1 MELNEVLLKRR
12 SIRKFTD
19 EAVSE
24 EDIILLPITTAAEQ
38 PSTAAD
44 FPINPADSDE

>member
-19 EAVSE
+19 EITKGTQQLVCFVNG
-24 EDIILLPITTAAEQ
+24 ILA
-38 PSTAAD
+38 
-44 FPINPADSDE
+44 